1 MQNVTLDLS
10 ELSDE
15 DREALVR
22 VFEALR
28 RARRDKVARKSFADF
43 WDKVRATRSPMAE
56 EEADALAAEAV
67 AFARGQL

>member
-1 MQNVTLDLS
+1 MSKIVLDLS

-15 DREALVR
+15 DAEAFIRL
-22 VFEALR
+22 FEAVR
-28 RARRDKVARKSFADF
+28 SARRGGAPRQSFADF
-43 WDKVRATRSPMAE
+43 WDKVRATRSPMSE